1 MKAMLV
7 AELQPNN
14 TFKAVTVFQATPGKL
29 FGKTLPGDPIREENV
44 AAILATAKPPMLNG
58 YTGEL
63 GTMEDWIEWAL
74 GAMFNGYKTTA
85 RVVPE
90 KTIDMLYERE
100 VLNVEPQPMIRPD
113 LRQKIE
119 APAVPGPKRS
129 PVLWVPE
136 DATSS
141 AARAVRRLATLREL
155 AQDRCQGEM
164 TMELQ
169 DRLKGAVWG

>member
-29 FGKTLPGDPIREENV
+29 FGKTLPGDPIREQNV
-44 AAILATAKPPMLNG
+44 AAILATAKPPTLD
-58 YTGEL
+58 YTDTV

-90 KTIDMLYERE
+90 RTIDMLYQRE
-100 VLNVEPQPMIRPD
+100 VLNVEPQPMTRPD
-113 LRQKIE
+113 LRPTLDV
-119 APAVPGPKRS
+119 PALRGRKRT
-129 PVLWVPE
+129 PVKP
-136 DATSS
+136 
-141 AARAVRRLATLREL
+141 
-155 AQDRCQGEM
+155 
-164 TMELQ
+164 
-169 DRLKGAVWG
+169 